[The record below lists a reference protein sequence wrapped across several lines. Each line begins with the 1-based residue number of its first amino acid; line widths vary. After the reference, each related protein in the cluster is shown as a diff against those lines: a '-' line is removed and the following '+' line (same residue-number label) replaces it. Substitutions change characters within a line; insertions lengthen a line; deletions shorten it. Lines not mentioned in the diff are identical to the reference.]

1 MEKILEDLDHLQLF
15 HFRAV
20 DEIPRWVP
28 LWFPSG
34 GKSHA
39 YNLLGG
45 KRSKLSFDLP
55 KENSDAILEISN
67 EINLISSERTK
78 LQSEISEIAKELAIL
93 AEGKT
98 MLSGKFSKVDSD
110 QKLIFEI
117 ENVIKNFTNTLNL
130 NPSLSAVIGP
140 QLEKERK

>member
-1 MEKILEDLDHLQLF
+1 MDHLQLF
-15 HFRAV
+15 HFVQWMKFRGGC
-20 DEIPRWVP
+20 
-28 LWFPSG
+28 LYGFPQR
-34 GKSHA
+34 KSHA

-93 AEGKT
+93 AEEKT

-117 ENVIKNFTNTLNL
+117 ENVIKNLQTL
-130 NPSLSAVIGP
+130 
-140 QLEKERK
+140 